1 MCATASNIC
10 LRACECARMLPR
22 AEARRSGAHSAG
34 SAGVALRDTLMLLHE
49 HEASLALRCLPLT
62 CPSARALALLV
73 VRFAIPTGSAR
84 VSCSVA
90 VTKTAD
96 ERRAR
101 RAKGVRS
108 KMHGT
113 EERPRLSVYRSNTH
127 MYAQIIN
134 DDEGKTLCAYNTR
147 MKDFELDNTWDKEAA
162 ELVGKKVAEK
172 ALAAGVEK
180 VCFDRSGF
188 KYHGRIAS
196 VADGAREGGLK
207 F

>member
-1 MCATASNIC
+1 M
-10 LRACECARMLPR
+10 
-22 AEARRSGAHSAG
+22 
-34 SAGVALRDTLMLLHE
+34 ALRDTLMLLHE

-73 VRFAIPTGSAR
+73 ARFGIPTGSAR